1 MRRVIKQIILKRVTG
16 GVKLY
21 IMFNEWA
28 HGKEAEFI
36 VGIRTG
42 QKIIKYGLIIA
53 VLSIAISV
61 LMFINN
67 KSDKFDIKRGKNG
80 KK

>member
-1 MRRVIKQIILKRVTG
+1 MAHPTNAQFLSDEPYFFAGALDAYPLII
-16 GVKLY
+16 
-21 IMFNEWA
+21 I
-28 HGKEAEFI
+28 GKDTLA
-36 VGIRTG
+36 
-42 QKIIKYGLIIA
+42 KIIKYGLIIA